1 MSTDPSNEL
10 AIHEEIDLYVWEGTS
25 DIASRAE
32 RCLSG
37 YDVSVIRAD
46 AGLTFPPPREAARP
60 AVALVSVTVMN
71 DARFSGYDWLATQGI
86 PAIWVASEERNRD
99 PRYYPPAYSYT
110 LPLSFTGAALRALLF
125 RLAGIAHAAERAA
138 ARAPRPLVAVS
149 ESMRALL
156 AEAQTFADCRA
167 SVLIHG
173 ETGVGKERV
182 ARLLHDHAAWSAG
195 PFVAVN
201 CGAIPEGLFEA
212 HFFGHAKGAF
222 TGAVGAHKGY
232 FEQANGGTLF
242 LDEIGDLPL
251 YQQVKLLRVLEQN
264 TVTRLG
270 STAEV
275 NVDFRLVA
283 ATNKNLQGLV
293 AQDAFRADLYYR
305 LAVIELYVP
314 NLEARGPAEKAAIFK
329 ALLERYLPGDT
340 VEVPDWLVDRVA
352 RTRYP
357 GNVRE
362 LSNLVERVGIIRRQF
377 RVWDRER
384 IERVFERLGQGPG
397 AGHGVGDGA
406 GSAAG
411 SIARREAGVDQQAPV
426 APRAPFTPAEQAE
439 RARVVAALEANGWR
453 RQDTANMLGISR
465 KVLWEK
471 MRKFQLAEGQG
482 ELADGAVE
490 AP

>member
-1 MSTDPSNEL
+1 LSSEPVNDL

-25 DIASRAE
+25 DIAARAE

-37 YDVSVIRAD
+37 YDVSVIRVD
-46 AGLTFPPPREAARP
+46 AGLALPPSREAGRP

-86 PAIWVASEERNRD
+86 PAIWVASEERDRD

-125 RLAGIAHAAERAA
+125 RLAGIAHAADRAA

-149 ESMRALL
+149 DTMRALL

-182 ARLLHDHAAWSAG
+182 ARLLHDHASWSAG

-222 TGAVGAHKGY
+222 TGAIGAHKGY

-283 ATNKNLQGLV
+283 ATNKNLRNLV
-293 AQDAFRADLYYR
+293 AEAAFRADLYYR
-305 LAVIELYVP
+305 LAVVELYVP
-314 NLEARGPAEKAAIFK
+314 NLEARGAAEKAAIFK
-329 ALLERYLPGDT
+329 ALLERYLPGDA
-340 VEVPDWLVDRVA
+340 VDVPDWLLDRVA

-377 RVWDRER
+377 RAWDRER
-384 IERVFERLGQGPG
+384 IERVFDRLGQGPVAANGGSGG
-397 AGHGVGDGA
+397 AGASGGG
-406 GSAAG
+406 G
-411 SIARREAGVDQQAPV
+411 REAEPA
-426 APRAPFTPAEQAE
+426 AARAPFTPAEQAE

-482 ELADGAVE
+482 EFADGVVE

>member
-1 MSTDPSNEL
+1 M

-25 DIASRAE
+25 DIAARAE

-46 AGLTFPPPREAARP
+46 AGLAFPPPREAARP

-71 DARFSGYDWLATQGI
+71 DARFSGHDWLATQGI
-86 PAIWVASEERNRD
+86 PVIWVASEERNRD

-125 RLAGIAHAAERAA
+125 RLAGIAHAADRAA

-149 ESMRALL
+149 EAMRALL

-182 ARLLHDHAAWSAG
+182 ARLLHDHASWSAG

-222 TGAVGAHKGY
+222 TGAIGAHKGY

-270 STAEV
+270 STSEV

-283 ATNKNLQGLV
+283 ATNKNLRALV
-293 AQDAFRADLYYR
+293 AEGAFRADLYYR
-305 LAVIELYVP
+305 LAVVELHVP

-340 VEVPDWLVDRVA
+340 VTVPEWLIARVS
-352 RTRYP
+352 RTRFP

-377 RVWDRER
+377 RDWDQER
-384 IERVFERLGQGPG
+384 IERVFDRMGQGAAPG
-397 AGHGVGDGA
+397 PGVA
-406 GSAAG
+406 LPAA
-411 SIARREAGVDQQAPV
+411 REGEPAA
-426 APRAPFTPAEQAE
+426 RAPFTPAEQAE
-439 RARVVAALEANGWR
+439 RARVVAALAANGWR

-490 AP
+490 TP